1 MTAYELV
8 TRCDGAIDKES
19 MEKLLAEKN
28 DVPLSV
34 VQFFLDNRERFEDST
49 LTVDLEELIK
59 WCEAEF
65 DRVDSKIAK
74 LNEYYKEVVE
84 IHKATCTYKIE
95 KSIHE
100 CDK

>member
-8 TRCDGAIDKES
+8 TRCDGAVDKNS

-34 VQFFLDNRERFEDST
+34 VQFLIDNRDRFENSE
-49 LTVDLEELIK
+49 LTVDLEEFIK
-59 WCEAEF
+59 WCESEF

-84 IHKATCTYKIE
+84 MHKAACIYKAE
-95 KSIHE
+95 KS
-100 CDK
+100 CL